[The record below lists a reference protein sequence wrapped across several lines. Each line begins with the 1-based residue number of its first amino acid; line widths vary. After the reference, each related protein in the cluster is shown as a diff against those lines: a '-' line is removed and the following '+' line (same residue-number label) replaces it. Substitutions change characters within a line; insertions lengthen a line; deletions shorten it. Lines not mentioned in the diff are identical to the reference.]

1 MITLDEASALAKNAH
16 DGQTDKAGRPYYEHV
31 FAVRDALAGHGTD
44 AQIAGVLHDIIEDT
58 GTTADDLRAAGV
70 PEHVVAAVESVS
82 RRSGET
88 YMELIVRAA
97 ADPLGR
103 LVKLA
108 DNRHNSDE
116 ARLALLPAEKAASLR
131 KRYKKAREVLE
142 PLPQE
147 ASEQ

>member
-1 MITLDEASALAKNAH
+1 MITLDEASALANAAH
-16 DGQTDKAGRPYYEHV
+16 AGQVDKAGRPYIEHV
-31 FAVRDALAGHGTD
+31 CAVRDALAGHGVD

-58 GTTADDLRAAGV
+58 ATTADDLRAAGV
-70 PEHVVAAVESVS
+70 PEHVVSAVESVS

-88 YMELIVRAA
+88 YLELIARAA

-116 ARLALLPAEKAASLR
+116 ARLALLPPEQAARLR
-131 KRYKKAREVLE
+131 ERYRTAREILE
-142 PLPQE
+142 G
-147 ASEQ
+147 